1 MRMKRLI
8 RILLISGICAC
19 GTTACQHNTSQE
31 DKLLLSEGWKIQSS
45 REVAVSAKE
54 LSMPGVATDNWY
66 TASVPSTVMGVL
78 TEQDLYKDAFEGT
91 NYKKIDKSPFESSW
105 WYRKEFDLP
114 PLKKGQHASLM
125 FDGVSYAANVWLN
138 GKQIASRDSLYGPFR
153 QFRLD
158 ITNLVREKN
167 VLAVEVF
174 KAQAGEPNIG
184 FVDWNPR
191 PVDESMGIFREVRVT
206 LNKEVAMTHTAV
218 RSRVNVET
226 LDEAWLTVETELAN
240 QSDGQV
246 EGYLKG
252 KLEGKVFNIP
262 VSLQPGE
269 VRRMKITPEQAEIL
283 HLKHPRL
290 WWCHNLGTPEMYRM
304 HVWFEIKEEVS
315 DSETV
320 NFGVREIKD
329 YFTKEGYRG
338 FLLNGKKVLVR
349 SAGWTDDIFL
359 RNPPERN
366 EIEIQY
372 VRDMNLNA
380 IRFENIWGTSQNIYD
395 LCDKYGLMALVGWSC
410 YWEWESYLGT
420 PCDEYG
426 GIKSEKDMDLIASSL
441 KDQVLWLRN
450 HPSIIA
456 WYVGSDMIP
465 RPELE
470 KRYISCLS
478 QIDDRPYVASAKGLT
493 SELTGPTGM
502 KMEGPYDYV
511 APNYWYSEKAPGGAI
526 GFNTETG
533 IGAQLPVKESI
544 QKMIPA
550 DKLWPLNEVWDYHC
564 TTAGEAMHSLD
575 VLKEC
580 VAARYGSLKN
590 LDDFLRKADLLNY
603 EGTRAMFEAFRVNIP
618 RTTGVVQWMLNSA
631 WPSLYWQ
638 LYDYYL
644 IPTAAYYSVK
654 KSNSPKQLIYNYK
667 ENAVFAVNESAEPY
681 KLQANMALYDL
692 KGRVQNRQKEDIEVA
707 PYTVARVFEVPAVK
721 EDAFL
726 VLSLNQENGTAV
738 ADNFYCLSAQQDEHD
753 WNNSTWI
760 RTPLKKS
767 ADFTKLSAMAQAECN
782 VKAEAKSRQTN
793 VLVEVTLDNASDILA
808 FFIRLSLKDEKGEL
822 ICPAFWQDNYLSLV
836 PGEKRILQCILPA
849 KAVHTDNLTLT
860 VTGWNVPEKKISI
873 FLANPK

>member
-1 MRMKRLI
+1 M
-8 RILLISGICAC
+8 SGICVW
-19 GTTACQHNTSQE
+19 GTTACRHDTSQE
-31 DKLLLSEGWKIQSS
+31 DELLLSDGWEIQSS
-45 REVAVSAKE
+45 RELAVSGKE
-54 LSMPGVATDNWY
+54 LSMPGVLTDTWY

-78 TEQDLYKDAFEGT
+78 TEHGLYKDAFKGT
-91 NYKKIDKSPFESSW
+91 NYKDIDKSPFESSW
-105 WYRKEFDLP
+105 WYRKKFDLP
-114 PLKKGQHASLM
+114 PVRKGQHVSLI

-138 GKQIASRDSLYGPFR
+138 GKQIATRNSLYGPFR
-153 QFRLD
+153 QFRFD
-158 ITNLVREKN
+158 VTDGVHEKN

-191 PVDESMGIFREVRVT
+191 PVDESMGIFREVRIAW
-206 LNKEVAMTHTAV
+206 NKEVAMTHTAV
-218 RSRVNVET
+218 RSHVNVET
-226 LDEAWLTVETELAN
+226 LDEAWLTVETQLAN
-240 QSDGQV
+240 QSEEEV

-252 KLEGKVFNIP
+252 ELEGKVFTVP

-269 VRRMKITPEQAEIL
+269 VRTVQVTAEEAEML

-304 HVWFEIKEEVS
+304 HVWFEIKEDVS

-320 NFGVREIKD
+320 HFGVREIKD
-329 YFTKEGYRG
+329 YFTEEGHRG

-426 GIKSEKDMDLIASSL
+426 GIKSEKDMDLIAASL

-470 KRYISCLS
+470 KRYVSCLS

-502 KMEGPYDYV
+502 KMAGPYDYV
-511 APNYWYSEKAPGGAI
+511 APDYWYSEEAPGGAF

-533 IGAQLPVKESI
+533 IGAQLPVKESL
-544 QKMIPA
+544 QKMIPS

-580 VAARYGSLKN
+580 VSARYGSPKD

-654 KSNSPKQLIYNYK
+654 KSNLPQQLIYNYK
-667 ENAVFAVNESAEPY
+667 ENAVFAVNESAHTY
-681 KLQANMALYDL
+681 RLQARMALYDL
-692 KGRVQNRQKEDIEVA
+692 NGRMQTQQKEEIEVA
-707 PYTVARVFEVPAVK
+707 PYTVKRIFEVPAVNGN
-721 EDAFL
+721 AFL
-726 VLSLNQENGTAV
+726 VLSLHRENGSSV
-738 ADNFYCLSAQQDEHD
+738 ADNFYCLSAQKDEHD
-753 WNNSTWI
+753 WNNSIWI
-760 RTPLKKS
+760 RTPLKKP
-767 ADFTKLSAMAQAECN
+767 ADFTKLSAMAEAGCE
-782 VKAEAKSRQTN
+782 VKAEAKPQGDNILMEVSLGN
-793 VLVEVTLDNASDILA
+793 VSDVLA
-808 FFIRLSLKDEKGEL
+808 FFIRLSLKDEEEEL
-822 ICPAFWQDNYLSLV
+822 IYPAFWQDNYLSLV
-836 PGEKRILQCILPA
+836 PGERRILQCLIPG
-849 KAVHTDNLTLT
+849 KAVHTDDLTLT
-860 VTGWNVPEKKISI
+860 VAGWNVPEKKISV
-873 FLANPK
+873 FLADPK